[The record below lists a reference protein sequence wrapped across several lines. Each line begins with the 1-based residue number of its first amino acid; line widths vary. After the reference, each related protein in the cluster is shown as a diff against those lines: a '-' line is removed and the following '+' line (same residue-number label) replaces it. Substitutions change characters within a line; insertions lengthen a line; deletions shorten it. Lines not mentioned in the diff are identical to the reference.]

1 MPTIVGSP
9 STARHGIENVTAP
22 VGRGVRSV
30 AAASRA
36 ASASP
41 VVIQNGTRH
50 PVEAPTAPNRAA
62 TVSPRLNATPKIPMA
77 NPRRLGPA
85 NSATHC
91 RPAGKN
97 SPAPAPNRTSA
108 TSNWPRP
115 CVVAASTPPR
125 AVATALALTRVVAG
139 QRASA
144 RPLTMLN
151 AAIEKASTP
160 KAMPPW
166 PSLRPR
172 SCRVVG
178 NSGDN
183 TCSPTVADR

>member
-1 MPTIVGSP
+1 MAS
-9 STARHGIENVTAP
+9 S
-22 VGRGVRSV
+22 
-30 AAASRA
+30 AAN
-36 ASASP
+36 ASP
-41 VVIQNGTRH
+41 VEIQNGTRQ
-50 PVEAPTAPNRAA
+50 PVEAPTAPNSAA
-62 TVSPRLNATPKIPMA
+62 TVSPRLKATPKIPIA

-85 NSATHC
+85 KIATHC
-91 RPAGKN
+91 RPAGKK

-115 CVVAASTPPR
+115 CDVAASTPPR
-125 AVATALALTRVVAG
+125 AVATAALALTRVVAA

-144 RPLTMLN
+144 SPLTMLK

-160 KAMPPW
+160 KAMPPC

-178 NSGDN
+178 NSGES